1 VDEAAAG
8 LAETEERGMIMHS
21 KDKSR
26 ECRVGRVFIL
36 LGVFILVANF
46 VWHISTRT
54 GSDAMTLPPAGE
66 VLPVA
71 KPFTFG
77 VVGDSRRNVAVLCA
91 IMKDA
96 ATRRAEFM
104 LHGGDIINAP
114 NRRQYNW
121 VLHELSEN
129 RTTVPIYAVPGN
141 HDIDESATDNEVR
154 TRLYRQAFGPR
165 RYWFGCGDVLFVAF
179 DDSMGRC
186 EKEELDWL
194 QQTLVRHRPDFKRCF
209 IFMHMPPYD
218 PRPEEPGHSLLDE
231 DGQKLLKVLKLHDVD
246 AVFASHIHSFTQ
258 GSREDIPLY
267 ITGGGGA
274 DRDDP
279 SEPYHYLLCTVDD
292 DGELTVEKID
302 MTKPASFYLEYAF
315 QAKWRSLI
323 AQSIGLVFLVAGI
336 VFFLV
341 GRKRTS

>member
-8 LAETEERGMIMHS
+8 LAEIEELGMTMHS
-21 KDKSR
+21 KDKRR
-26 ECRVGRVFIL
+26 EGKGAKVFIL
-36 LGVFILVANF
+36 LGISIIVTNL

-54 GSDAMTLPPAGE
+54 RSDAITLPPAGE

-96 ATRRAEFM
+96 ESRNVEFM
-104 LHGGDIINAP
+104 LHGGDIVRDVNQ
-114 NRRQYNW
+114 RQYDW
-121 VLHELSEN
+121 VLHELAEK
-129 RTTVPIYAVPGN
+129 RTNVPIYAVPGN
-141 HDIDESATDNEVR
+141 HDIDESATDNEAR

-179 DDSMGRC
+179 DDSMGSS
-186 EKEELDWL
+186 EKEELHWL
-194 QQTLVRHRPDFKRCF
+194 EQTLVRHRSDFQNCF
-209 IFMHMPPYD
+209 VLMHIPPYD
-218 PRPEEPGHSLLDE
+218 PRTEERGHCLPAE
-231 DGQKLLKVLKLHDVD
+231 DGNNLLAVLKRHDVN
-246 AVFASHIHSFTQ
+246 AIFASHIHSFTQ
-258 GSREDIPLY
+258 GDRNGIPLY
-267 ITGGGGA
+267 VTGGGGA

-279 SEPYHYLLCTVDD
+279 SEPYHYLLCTVGV
-292 DGELTVEKID
+292 DGALTVKKID
-302 MTKPASFYLEYAF
+302 MKEPSQFYLEYAF

-336 VFFLV
+336 VFFLA